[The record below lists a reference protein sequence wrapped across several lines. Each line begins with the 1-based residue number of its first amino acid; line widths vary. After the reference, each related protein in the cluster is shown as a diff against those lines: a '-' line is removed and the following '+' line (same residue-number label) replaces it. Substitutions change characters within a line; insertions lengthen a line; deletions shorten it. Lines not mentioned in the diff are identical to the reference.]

1 MYLKNLELVGF
12 KSFPEKSQ
20 FLFNKGITSIVGPN
34 GCGKSNLLDALRWV
48 LGEQRT
54 SLLRGTKMEEVIFAG
69 TRTLKPL
76 GMAEVSLNIDNKD
89 GSLPSQ
95 YGELTV
101 SRRLYRSGESE
112 YLINKVPCRLKD
124 ITDLFADSGVG
135 AHAYAI
141 IQQEMV
147 DAILSDK
154 NEERRFLFE
163 EAAGITR
170 YKQRKKAAE
179 RKLEATEHD
188 LLRLQD
194 ILSEVTT
201 RVRSLK
207 RQVNK
212 AERYKTVSEELK
224 SWDLFNARTRYDD
237 FTQSK
242 KELAIKSKSLDDQK
256 IAIEAQLNSK
266 FAELEKSRTLLTEI
280 DGELSELGSRVYDL
294 SEKAHEME
302 TRISVNREK
311 KENLSHSAEQNRE
324 EIVALTKRAEVIRE
338 EKAKAEEEVN
348 RLNDEIAAMS
358 SKLYDAVNRQKLAD
372 EEFLRFR
379 SATENENAKLYDLEG
394 RLSSGRTDS
403 ANIEEQLSDLQ
414 SETDIQNKRKSNL
427 IEEKNK
433 RRGAI
438 SLLQSQID
446 TARSEV
452 ESGDKSLSEKEI
464 ALENSISHLDQLKD
478 QQTEVSSS
486 FEATLA
492 RKNLLSEMIEH
503 YEGYGSGV
511 VAIFDVASRWV
522 DVTGTV
528 ADFVRPVKGLQT
540 AIEAALGE
548 AAQYIICSNTETAH
562 QAVSYLREQ
571 KAGRATFLILEKLA
585 ETINRPELPQIDG
598 LMGWADEL
606 VECDERYARV
616 PKTLLGRTVICEN
629 NNCAQQVLSQ
639 MPDGYRVATVN
650 GDLFSR
656 DGIITG
662 GASED
667 ISLIG
672 RKNEVE
678 TLEGKINEL
687 NNRANS
693 IREKQAQTNLSIGEL
708 RQSIIKT
715 KEKLEEDK
723 NSLSDLTSGLKE
735 EQFKIN
741 AADEVI
747 TSIEQNLDQITQKLE
762 RLKHR
767 QYTLAL
773 DFDQLDK
780 EKENLATLVQDKKTR
795 LTELE
800 EAVQLSSNDVNRLNV
815 ENIEK
820 DSKRSHAVSQV
831 EYYDEMLKDI
841 DANTTQKEH
850 YIEEAEKSTAELSE
864 LLIDDEKQ
872 LKEIFDERQRETEVQ
887 QVTRN
892 RRDET
897 TGSVNGL
904 DDSIKALRKE
914 RDDIGEEAHTA
925 DIKETEVN
933 SRIEQLEERI
943 LGEHHIH
950 IHELE
955 IESPN
960 SEITAEQAEEHV
972 DELRGNIRKMGIVN
986 LLALEEYDEQKQRQ
1000 EFLSKQL
1007 DDLITAKS
1015 TLKSTI
1021 QKINQTA
1028 KAMFLETIN
1037 KARDNFKQ
1045 MYQELFTGGEA
1056 DIILE
1061 DESDPLESRI
1071 EIVSRPRG
1079 KKPLTITQLSGG
1091 ERALTAISLLFA
1103 LYMVKPSPFCFLDE
1117 IDAPLDD
1124 VNVGRFLK
1132 IVRTFARQ
1140 TQFVIITHNKI
1151 TMEAA
1156 DTLYGVTMEEPGVSK
1171 VVAVRFKKE
1180 AETDDTILDLHYS
1193 RETQLAQE
1201 TDNQQEQQAG

>member
-20 FLFNKGITSIVGPN
+20 FIFNKGITSIVGPN

-48 LGEQRT
+48 LGEQKT
-54 SLLRGTKMEEVIFAG
+54 SLLRGSKMEEVIFAG
-69 TRTLKPL
+69 TRTIKPL

-89 GSLPSQ
+89 GRLPSP

-112 YLINKVPCRLKD
+112 YLINKAPCRLKD

-147 DAILSDK
+147 DSILSDK

-170 YKQRKKAAE
+170 YKHRKKAAE
-179 RKLEATEHD
+179 RKLEATEQD

-194 ILSEVTT
+194 ILSEVNT

-212 AERYKTVSEELK
+212 AERYKEVSEELK
-224 SWDLFNARTRYDD
+224 NWDLFNARSRFDD
-237 FTQSK
+237 LTAQR
-242 KELAIKSKSLDDQK
+242 KELALKSKSLADQK
-256 IAIEAQLNSK
+256 IAIEAQLDGK
-266 FAELEKSRTLLTEI
+266 FADMESSRTILGEI
-280 DGELSELGSRVYDL
+280 DGELSDIGAKVYDL
-294 SEKAHEME
+294 SERAHEME
-302 TRISVNREK
+302 TSISVNREK
-311 KENLSHSAEQNRE
+311 KENLTNSAEHNRD
-324 EIVALTKRAEVIRE
+324 EIDALGKRAEVIKE
-338 EKAKAEEEVN
+338 EKAKSEQEVI
-348 RLNDEIAAMS
+348 EIGTEITGAS
-358 SKLYDAVNRQKLAD
+358 TELYEAINSQKVSD

-379 SATENENAKLYDLEG
+379 SVTENENAKLFDIEG

-403 ANIEEQLSDLQ
+403 ANIEEQLSDLLT
-414 SETDIQNKRKSNL
+414 ETEQQNSRKDNL
-427 IEEKNK
+427 IEEKTKRHEEITSIQNK
-433 RRGAI
+433 I
-438 SLLQSQID
+438 ES
-446 TARSEV
+446 ARQDV
-452 ESGDKSLSEKEI
+452 ESSERTLNDKEQ
-464 ALENSISHLDQLKD
+464 ALEDTQTHLEKLRDNL
-478 QQTEVSSS
+478 TEISSS
-486 FEATLA
+486 YEATLA

-511 VAIFDVASRWV
+511 VAIFDIASRWV
-522 DVTGTV
+522 DITGTV
-528 ADFVRPVKGLQT
+528 ADFVRPTDGFQT
-540 AIEAALGE
+540 AIDAALGE
-548 AAQYIICSNTETAH
+548 TAQYIICSEGDTARD
-562 QAVSYLREQ
+562 AVGYLREQ

-585 ETINRPELPQIDG
+585 DDINRPQLPDISG
-598 LMGWADEL
+598 ILGWADAF
-606 VECDERYARV
+606 VECEDRYSRV
-616 PKTLLGRTVICEN
+616 PLTLLGRTVICEN
-629 NNCAQQVLSQ
+629 NVAAREVMEQL
-639 MPDGYRVATVN
+639 PEGYRAVSTGGELYSRN
-650 GDLFSR
+650 GVL
-656 DGIITG
+656 TG

-672 RKNEVE
+672 RKKEIE
-678 TLEGKINEL
+678 SLDEKL
-687 NNRANS
+687 NDLDNRN
-693 IREKQAQTNLSIGEL
+693 RQTKDKQAQLILSIGEL
-708 RQSIIKT
+708 RQAIVAT
-715 KEKLEEDK
+715 KDKLERDK
-723 NSLSDLTSGLKE
+723 TTHNDLTSRLKE

-747 TSIEQNLDQITQKLE
+747 TSIEHNIDQISQKLE

-780 EKENLATLVQDKKTR
+780 EKENLATMVQDKKSR
-795 LTELE
+795 LTDLE
-800 EAVQLSSNDVNRLNV
+800 EAVQHASDSVNRLQV
-815 ENIEK
+815 KKIEL
-820 DSKRSHAVSQV
+820 DSKRSHAQSQV
-831 EYYDEMLKDI
+831 DYYDEMLNDI
-841 DANTTQKEH
+841 KANTVQKEQQ
-850 YIEEAEKSTAELSE
+850 ILEADQTASDLAGQLVSDEL
-864 LLIDDEKQ
+864 K
-872 LKEIFDERQRETEVQ
+872 LKEIFDDRQRMTEDR
-887 QVTRN
+887 QVKQRM
-892 RRDET
+892 RDE
-897 TGSVNGL
+897 VNEGL
-904 DDSIKALRKE
+904 TDIENNVKALRKE
-914 RDDIGEEAHTA
+914 RDEVSDEAHHA
-925 DIKETEVN
+925 DIKETEVS
-933 SRIEQLEERI
+933 SRLEQLNDRIREEHRI
-943 LGEHHIH
+943 DIQ
-950 IHELE
+950 ELD
-955 IESPN
+955 IVSPN
-960 SEITAEQAEEHV
+960 PELTLEQANEHV
-972 DELRGNIRKMGIVN
+972 ETLRDKIHKMGIVN
-986 LLALEEYDEQKQRQ
+986 LLALEEYEEQKQRQ
-1000 EFLSKQL
+1000 EFLSRQL
-1007 DDLITAKS
+1007 DDLITAKA

-1028 KAMFLETIN
+1028 KAMFLETIH
-1037 KARDNFKQ
+1037 KARDNFKR

-1056 DIILE
+1056 DVILE

-1079 KKPLTITQLSGG
+1079 KKPLTIAQLSGG

-1171 VVAVRFKKE
+1171 VVAVRFKKD
-1180 AETDDTILDLHYS
+1180 AEDNQDDTILDLHYA
-1193 RETQLAQE
+1193 RNEQE
-1201 TDNQQEQQAG
+1201 QEEEQQQAG